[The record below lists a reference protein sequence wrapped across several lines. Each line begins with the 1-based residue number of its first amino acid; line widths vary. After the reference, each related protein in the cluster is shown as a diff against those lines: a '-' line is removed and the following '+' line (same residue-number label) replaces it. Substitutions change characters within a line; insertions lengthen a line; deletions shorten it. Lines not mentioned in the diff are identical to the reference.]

1 MSTEFTGERV
11 VPGHVDPELWHEHF
25 ARYAFAARL
34 CRGRRVLDVGC
45 GTGYGTTELAAS
57 ARTVIG
63 VDIAPDVAAGAQRMY
78 ARPNVQFVPA
88 SATELPFRDKSFD
101 LIVGFEVIE
110 HLAEWRDLLRQA
122 RRMLAVGGQFIVST
136 PNKAFY
142 TESRG
147 AAGPNP
153 FHVHE
158 FEFEEFR
165 DELQREFP
173 HVATF
178 LQDHTEGIL
187 VQATGSRG
195 SADVRFEGPL
205 PPPQYSSFF
214 IAVCAATPQLG
225 APTFVYLPSGA
236 NLLRERLAHIRRLKE
251 EVGKKTVWLT
261 TLEQEHAETVEL
273 FRKQKEELEERNRW
287 AEELNRELLA
297 TRDRVLQLQEEAA
310 VQERTAREAISALE
324 QENERKTEWALET
337 EQRLT
342 AELAAQNAEL
352 TKTVDLL
359 DAAEKTVE
367 ERTAWALTLERERS
381 EFEQRLAMVQASRWV
396 RLGRAFGLGPE
407 LRKA

>member
-11 VPGHVDPELWHEHF
+11 VPGRVDPDLWHEHF

-34 CRGRRVLDVGC
+34 CRGRRVLDMGC
-45 GTGYGTTELAAS
+45 GTGYGATELAAA

-63 VDIAPDVAAGAQRMY
+63 VDIAPEVAAGAQRMY
-78 ARPNVQFVPA
+78 ARSNVQFIPA
-88 SATELPFRDKSFD
+88 SATQLPFSDESFD
-101 LIVGFEVIE
+101 LIVAFEVIE
-110 HLAEWRDLLRQA
+110 HLADWRELLREA
-122 RRMLAVGGQFIVST
+122 RRLLGPDGQFIVST

-142 TESRG
+142 SESRG
-147 AAGPNP
+147 EAGPNP

-165 DELQREFP
+165 DELRREFP
-173 HVATF
+173 HVAIF

-205 PPPQYSSFF
+205 PPPQHSSFF

-251 EVGKKTVWLT
+251 EVAKKTAWLT
-261 TLEQEHAETVEL
+261 ALEKEHADTVEL
-273 FRKQKEELEERNRW
+273 FRKQKDELEERNRW
-287 AEELNRELLA
+287 ADDLNRELLE
-297 TRDRVLQLQEEAA
+297 TRDRVVQLQAEAA
-310 VQERTAREAISALE
+310 VQEKTARDAITALE

-337 EQRLT
+337 EQRLS
-342 AELAAQNAEL
+342 AEL
-352 TKTVDLL
+352 TAQNSELAKTVELL

-367 ERTAWALTLERERS
+367 ERTAWALRLERERADY
-381 EFEQRLAMVQASRWV
+381 EQRLAMVQASRWV